1 MKFELGTMH
10 LFWILLFLHW
20 LKLFWIAWQNKFKG
34 GTDFFFPK
42 VHKAQIFPVWSKI
55 RGTFFTYC
63 IFLYKYLIDF
73 LYYFW
78 LFNLLCSLKPSRSVN
93 LNQPEAHYL
102 NSIHPETSML
112 QLMNLAV
119 TEDSARV
126 PDIMVFYTVCKCKL

>member
-1 MKFELGTMH
+1 MVGLVCSGGGVG
-10 LFWILLFLHW
+10 W
-20 LKLFWIAWQNKFKG
+20 L
-34 GTDFFFPK
+34 P
-42 VHKAQIFPVWSKI
+42 
-55 RGTFFTYC
+55 C
-63 IFLYKYLIDF
+63 
-73 LYYFW
+73 
-78 LFNLLCSLKPSRSVN
+78 LKPSRSVN